1 MIITFFD
8 TETTG
13 LSFDKGHRIIEIALI
28 GYDLEKQ
35 TLKFSTVKRVN
46 PGREIDAKAQLVHKI
61 SSIDLIGKPSFALVE
76 PIITKAFQLSQ
87 IVVAHNLDFDV
98 GFICGEYSLLK
109 KDVPTVHGFCT
120 MENSRWATS
129 FGKNANLGELCYAL
143 DVDYKPE
150 EAHSALYDT
159 QKLAECFFEGRL
171 RGGFDIDNLI

>member
-13 LSFDKGHRIIEIALI
+13 LSFDKGHRIIEIALVS
-28 GYDLEKQ
+28 YNLEEQ
-35 TLKFSTVKRVN
+35 NLKLSLVKRIN
-46 PGREIDAKAQLVHKI
+46 PGREIDPKAQLVHKI
-61 SSIDLIGKPSFALVE
+61 SSFDLIGKPSFALVE
-76 PIITKAFQLSQ
+76 PTITKVFQKSS

-109 KDVPTVHGFCT
+109 KDTPNVNGFCT

-143 DVDYKPE
+143 EIDYQPE

-171 RGGFDIDNLI
+171 RGGFNIDDLI